1 MLQQAVGEF
10 LPAALAIALS
20 PFPIIGVVM
29 LLGAPRA
36 VPLGVAFMLGWL
48 VGVSALVAIGVA
60 AFADSDVA
68 DSDTSLLAS
77 WLRVLAG
84 IALIAAAGKKWRG
97 RPSPGDEVELPGW
110 MNKLDG
116 LSVPGGLVAGLLVG
130 GANPKNIALAISG
143 TTSMTDVGLAGSDLF
158 VAAAIFVVLASSSV
172 IVSVAFRT
180 FGGQRVAPSLERV
193 KEFMLANNVVIM
205 VVVFAIIGAKVLG
218 EGIKGLGR

>member
-36 VPLGVAFMLGWL
+36 VPLGVAFLLGWL
-48 VGVSALVAIGVA
+48 VGVSTLVALGVA
-60 AFADSDVA
+60 AFSGSDVA
-68 DSDTSLLAS
+68 DSDTSRLAS
-77 WLRVLAG
+77 WLRVLGG

-110 MNKLDG
+110 MSKLDG
-116 LSVPGGLVAGLLVG
+116 LSVPGALVAGLLVG
-130 GANPKNIALAISG
+130 GVNPKNIALALSG
-143 TTSMTDVGLAGSDLF
+143 TTSMTDVGLHGSDLF
-158 VAAAIFVVLASSSV
+158 VAAAIFVALASSSV

-205 VVVFAIIGAKVLG
+205 VVVFAGIGVKVLG